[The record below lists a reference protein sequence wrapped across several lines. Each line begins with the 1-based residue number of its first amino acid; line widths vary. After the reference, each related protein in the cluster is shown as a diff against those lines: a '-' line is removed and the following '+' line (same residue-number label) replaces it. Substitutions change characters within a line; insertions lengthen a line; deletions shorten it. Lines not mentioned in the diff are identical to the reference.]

1 MGERCRRISKQHRG
15 RQQGVFILAIVAV
28 LIVVAALLLMGAYNW
43 ALVDWQT
50 VLEAVPEMPEVPEP
64 GR

>member
-1 MGERCRRISKQHRG
+1 MGERSQCVSQQHRG
-15 RQQGVFILAIVAV
+15 RQQGVFILAMVTV
-28 LIVVAALLLMGAYNW
+28 LIVVAALPLMGAYNW

-50 VLEAVPEMPEVPEP
+50 VLEAAPDMTEVPGS

>member
-1 MGERCRRISKQHRG
+1 MGERCRCISKQHRD
-15 RQQGVFILAIVAV
+15 RQQGFFILAIVTV
-28 LIVVAALLLMGAYNW
+28 LIVVAALSLIGAYNW

-50 VLEAVPEMPEVPEP
+50 VLEAAPDMTEVPGS

>member
-1 MGERCRRISKQHRG
+1 MGERSRCASKQHRG
-15 RQQGVFILAIVAV
+15 RQQGVFILAMVTV
-28 LIVVAALLLMGAYNW
+28 LIVVAALPLMGAYNW

>member
-1 MGERCRRISKQHRG
+1 MSERSQCVSKQHRG
-15 RQQGVFILAIVAV
+15 RQQGVFILAIVTV
-28 LIVVAALLLMGAYNW
+28 LIVVAALPLMGAYNW

-50 VLEAVPEMPEVPEP
+50 VLEAAPEMPEVAGS

>member
-1 MGERCRRISKQHRG
+1 MGERSRCLSQQHRG
-15 RQQGVFILAIVAV
+15 RQQGVFILAMVAV
-28 LIVVAALLLMGAYNW
+28 LIAVAALPLMGAYNW

-50 VLEAVPEMPEVPEP
+50 VLEAAPDMTEVPGS

>member
-1 MGERCRRISKQHRG
+1 M
-15 RQQGVFILAIVAV
+15 AMVAV
-28 LIVVAALLLMGAYNW
+28 LIAVAALPLMGAYNW

-50 VLEAVPEMPEVPEP
+50 VLEAAPDMTEVPGS

>member
-1 MGERCRRISKQHRG
+1 MSERSQCVSKQHRG
-15 RQQGVFILAIVAV
+15 RQQGVFILAIVTV
-28 LIVVAALLLMGAYNW
+28 LIVLAALPLMGAYNW

-50 VLEAVPEMPEVPEP
+50 VLEAAPEMLEVAGS